1 VTSNSARCLFAWL
14 LAAVLVFRGGN
25 AIRESFQTRNWQP
38 IHALVTESDAR
49 WVEHRLPVRRSMWS
63 YELHLRFVYTI
74 KRRVFT
80 GARASFSAWGPNENL
95 NPFNSAIAHR
105 FPEGTQVIAH
115 YDPLDPSRSVL
126 QPAARPSAW
135 LALALG
141 LLAAR
146 LGLVYSR
153 RVTAERQIGRGDSAR
168 NRVGGVRGE
177 LDAGTGSHSLE
188 VRIEKPETGKGRL

>member
-146 LGLVYSR
+146 LRSEKTRLLQEENGGTLWLMNRWLGSWRRLETSR
-153 RVTAERQIGRGDSAR
+153 RSILLVTRRQ
-168 NRVGGVRGE
+168 
-177 LDAGTGSHSLE
+177 
-188 VRIEKPETGKGRL
+188 